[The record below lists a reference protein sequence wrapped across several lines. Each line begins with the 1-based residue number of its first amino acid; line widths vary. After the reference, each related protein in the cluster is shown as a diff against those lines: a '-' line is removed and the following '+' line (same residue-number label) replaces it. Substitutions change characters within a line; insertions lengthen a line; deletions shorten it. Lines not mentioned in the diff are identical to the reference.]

1 MEYMRLVAELG
12 SELELLVW
20 AEDRDLASVAGEKLA
35 RTILQARR
43 GQIRVEPGYDG
54 VYGRVSLSSDSS

>member
-1 MEYMRLVAELG
+1 MAELG

-20 AEDRDLASVAGEKLA
+20 AEERDLTSVAGEELA

-43 GQIRVEPGYDG
+43 GRIRVEPGYDG
-54 VYGRVSLSSDSS
+54 VYGRVSLARDTS